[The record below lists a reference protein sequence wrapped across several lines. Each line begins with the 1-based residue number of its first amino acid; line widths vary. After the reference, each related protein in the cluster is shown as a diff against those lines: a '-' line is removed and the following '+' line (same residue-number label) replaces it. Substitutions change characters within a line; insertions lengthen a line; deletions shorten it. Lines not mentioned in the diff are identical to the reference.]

1 MLTGVNVLATSRSE
15 RKVSFG
21 FRVDSAPNKSA
32 NSNLPQSL
40 SALEGKMSN
49 FLCFSLCLSTV
60 VAMPLMSLM
69 DIGDDY
75 FDETIGNFLAAD
87 VDRARRVRR
96 EPEEIDMGDQQL
108 KRVLREAEGA
118 NFAYFPSP
126 DQQTCPELR
135 SADAFPW
142 PASSGAFPWT
152 ESAGA
157 FPWPTYAQ
165 ARTIGGIGQWVGG
178 IGQGSQGAGQGI
190 GGIGQGIGQ
199 GIGGIGHGIGHGGI
213 GQKIGHSGID
223 FGGESIAS
231 PVVKDPVVYVTTIP
245 YIAGYKM
252 TPIISEKHVV
262 VKETKSSRSA
272 ESAPTVE
279 IWSPPDGAADMRQH
293 PLDLNISFRNAE
305 HQEDCEGGDADIR
318 SDADI
323 LDGIPYAEAIDRLQQ
338 RIQHLQSLQLARER
352 LNRSDYENNV

>member
-108 KRVLREAEGA
+108 KR
-118 NFAYFPSP
+118 
-126 DQQTCPELR
+126 
-135 SADAFPW
+135 
-142 PASSGAFPWT
+142 
-152 ESAGA
+152 
-157 FPWPTYAQ
+157 
-165 ARTIGGIGQWVGG
+165 
-178 IGQGSQGAGQGI
+178 
-190 GGIGQGIGQ
+190 
-199 GIGGIGHGIGHGGI
+199 
-213 GQKIGHSGID
+213 
-223 FGGESIAS
+223 
-231 PVVKDPVVYVTTIP
+231 
-245 YIAGYKM
+245 YK
-252 TPIISEKHVV
+252 H
-262 VKETKSSRSA
+262 
-272 ESAPTVE
+272 
-279 IWSPPDGAADMRQH
+279 
-293 PLDLNISFRNAE
+293 
-305 HQEDCEGGDADIR
+305 
-318 SDADI
+318 
-323 LDGIPYAEAIDRLQQ
+323 
-338 RIQHLQSLQLARER
+338 
-352 LNRSDYENNV
+352 